1 MRIRTRKRDSAASAS
16 CAALCAAIDFPR
28 LLQGGDHNVSPEF
41 WAIVAATVALAG
53 LIING
58 NRVQTAR
65 MDRMDARMD
74 RIEAAIVA
82 LGERMA
88 HLEGLLEGLREAI
101 AHNRAA

>member
-1 MRIRTRKRDSAASAS
+1 M
-16 CAALCAAIDFPR
+16 
-28 LLQGGDHNVSPEF
+28 SPEF

>member
-1 MRIRTRKRDSAASAS
+1 
-16 CAALCAAIDFPR
+16 
-28 LLQGGDHNVSPEF
+28 VSPEF
-41 WAIVAATVALAG
+41 WAIVVAAVGLAG
-53 LIING
+53 LIISG
-58 NRVQTAR
+58 NRNLAARMDRMNAR

-74 RIEAAIVA
+74 RMEAAIVA

>member
-1 MRIRTRKRDSAASAS
+1 
-16 CAALCAAIDFPR
+16 
-28 LLQGGDHNVSPEF
+28 VSPEF

>member
-1 MRIRTRKRDSAASAS
+1 MRIRTRKRDAAASAS
-16 CAALCAAIDFPR
+16 GAALYAAIDFPR
-28 LLQGGDHNVSPEF
+28 LLQGEDHNVSPEF

-53 LIING
+53 LINNG
-58 NRVQTAR
+58 NRVQTSR
-65 MDRMDARMD
+65 MG